1 MKLKW
6 SVFLS
11 LLLLLPM
18 ISAAYAS
25 TLVITVNTDKPYYL
39 IWQTAH
45 ISGQLYID
53 TPDNG
58 ISNWPITFQLFGPGR
73 YILRG
78 LTTNCSGWYSYDLEL
93 NKPDKDI
100 GTWNATVSAQV
111 GELSAVNSTMFEVYD
126 CANLTVRVKG
136 QNGKFHTN
144 GDVYID
150 GEWSGLTGSTFT
162 VAVGNHTVFVNDFW
176 EYRLT
181 GKRLGFEHWEDSSV
195 NSTRTIEVTENMM
208 ITAEFKKKYCPGD
221 VDGNGK
227 VTIMDA
233 VIYGLAYHSHRG
245 DPTWDSRAD
254 LDGDDYV
261 DYYWDGFL
269 IEWYF
274 GSEYPDP

>member
-1 MKLKW
+1 
-6 SVFLS
+6 
-11 LLLLLPM
+11 M

-25 TLVITVNTDKPYYL
+25 TLVITVNTDKPYYF
-39 IWQTAH
+39 IGQTVH

-58 ISNWPITFQLFGPGR
+58 VSNWMVVFQLFGPEQ
-73 YILRG
+73 YILRV
-78 LTTNCSGWYSYDLEL
+78 LTTNCSGWYFYDEL
-93 NKPDKDI
+93 LNNPDKDV
-100 GTWNATVSAQV
+100 GTWNVTVYAYV
-111 GELSAVNSTMFEVYD
+111 GELFAINSTTFEVYD
-126 CANLTVRVKG
+126 HANLTVRVKD
-136 QNGKFHTN
+136 QYGKFHTN

-181 GKRLGFEHWEDSSV
+181 SKRLGLEHWEDCSV
-195 NSTRTIEVTENMM
+195 NSTRTIEVTENMV
-208 ITAEFKKKYCPGD
+208 ITAQFKKKYCPGD
-221 VDGNGK
+221 VDGSGI
-227 VTIMDA
+227 VDIVDA

-245 DPTWDSRAD
+245 DPAWDSRAD

-261 DYYWDGFL
+261 DYYYDGFL
-269 IEWYF
+269 IQYFF